1 MFASCAEPHE
11 VDEREAASGAQQGSG
26 SGYGAAEGQ
35 EGESETGLAGNDEDD
50 SYDTGSIIHWHWDQH
65 DCTAPSKGELSN
77 QERNA
82 IVLGPTTGG
91 KSELLRALHRLYN
104 SNRVPDSLQVG
115 RGNVSTTAKVT
126 KYPLQVSSISCKTV
140 RKRDCGMGHKAMS
153 EMMRIFKGGNKDSRD
168 YYLDTYMAKP
178 VYGKQTFRVN
188 FLDCPGDKDSR
199 GSGIDEQ
206 HFEEIA
212 GELAQLGQISSVV
225 FVIGKGMAYDSSF
238 KTSFLYLWDWLKDH
252 RRNFIMIHTK
262 WSMLMLDVD
271 EQKARV
277 HEFENMFG
285 EEAKQVKHIFIDS
298 KWEDEVEGNRDGMAH
313 HQQKKALAIQSVD
326 ALVANILMMPRLDC
340 SSLQFNKTPA
350 MLEIDR
356 QLKASGDAALQAREH
371 TLQQAKSELADVV
384 RHLTDVAK
392 KIGKHQQ
399 EVLPLRTRLAHIDNS
414 DLCEIERKD
423 VYLWHLWGWKTVT
436 IQSTVPIREVKTYQT
451 SGTVSWDKW
460 EKTRYRIDVRC
471 DSGSVPRYRLG
482 SIIAYAHTRDMH
494 TEEIQQLKDKLLPQE
509 ELLRQ
514 QEDIF
519 RREESRESNKKEQV
533 EKLAR
538 EIIGNQSVIAF
549 SSQGTINL
557 SDLPRINH
565 WYKQIVGSQVEPS
578 HVDELSRLIPSDP
591 SSTS

>member
-1 MFASCAEPHE
+1 
-11 VDEREAASGAQQGSG
+11 
-26 SGYGAAEGQ
+26 
-35 EGESETGLAGNDEDD
+35 
-50 SYDTGSIIHWHWDQH
+50 
-65 DCTAPSKGELSN
+65 
-77 QERNA
+77 
-82 IVLGPTTGG
+82 
-91 KSELLRALHRLYN
+91 
-104 SNRVPDSLQVG
+104 
-115 RGNVSTTAKVT
+115 
-126 KYPLQVSSISCKTV
+126 
-140 RKRDCGMGHKAMS
+140 MGHKAMS

>member
-1 MFASCAEPHE
+1 
-11 VDEREAASGAQQGSG
+11 
-26 SGYGAAEGQ
+26 
-35 EGESETGLAGNDEDD
+35 
-50 SYDTGSIIHWHWDQH
+50 
-65 DCTAPSKGELSN
+65 
-77 QERNA
+77 
-82 IVLGPTTGG
+82 
-91 KSELLRALHRLYN
+91 
-104 SNRVPDSLQVG
+104 
-115 RGNVSTTAKVT
+115 
-126 KYPLQVSSISCKTV
+126 
-140 RKRDCGMGHKAMS
+140 MGHKAMS

-277 HEFENMFG
+277 HEFEHMFG

-350 MLEIDR
+350 ML
-356 QLKASGDAALQAREH
+356 
-371 TLQQAKSELADVV
+371 
-384 RHLTDVAK
+384 
-392 KIGKHQQ
+392 
-399 EVLPLRTRLAHIDNS
+399 
-414 DLCEIERKD
+414 
-423 VYLWHLWGWKTVT
+423 
-436 IQSTVPIREVKTYQT
+436 
-451 SGTVSWDKW
+451 
-460 EKTRYRIDVRC
+460 
-471 DSGSVPRYRLG
+471 
-482 SIIAYAHTRDMH
+482 
-494 TEEIQQLKDKLLPQE
+494 
-509 ELLRQ
+509 
-514 QEDIF
+514 
-519 RREESRESNKKEQV
+519 
-533 EKLAR
+533 
-538 EIIGNQSVIAF
+538 
-549 SSQGTINL
+549 
-557 SDLPRINH
+557 
-565 WYKQIVGSQVEPS
+565 
-578 HVDELSRLIPSDP
+578 
-591 SSTS
+591 